1 MALGIC
7 VLSSISVLETPK
19 FSSNRVY
26 ELLFGEAFTIIEK
39 QKSWTRIQIMDT
51 EIQGWIMEGQFE
63 MVEEVIP
70 ADFIIDEVGGYAV
83 AGENKTMQIF
93 HGSPI
98 PENKSIVTASENYKI
113 LSDLRD
119 TQEGY
124 DEERDREQLENF
136 VASYLN
142 TPYLYKGRTVHGLD
156 SIGLCG
162 LFYRHFGLELP
173 KDLESILQIGTPI
186 DFISEI
192 KGGDLAFFVNEQGE
206 VDHLGIIISDE
217 EILHVVEKVRI
228 DSIDNEGIYNH
239 DLQQT
244 THRVRSVK
252 RLDMRY
258 EI

>member
-7 VLSSISVLETPK
+7 VLSSISVLESPK

-26 ELLFGEAFTIIEK
+26 ELLFAEAFSIIER
-39 QKSWTRIQIMDT
+39 QKSWALIQLPDS

-63 MVEEVIP
+63 LVDEIIP
-70 ADFIIDEVGGYAV
+70 ADYIIDEVGGYAV
-83 AGENKTMQIF
+83 AGENKTMQIH

-98 PENKSIVTASENYKI
+98 PENKSIITAVDNYKI

-119 TQEGY
+119 TEEGY
-124 DEERDREQLENF
+124 EEERDREQLENF

-142 TPYLYKGRTVHGLD
+142 TPFSYKGRTVHGID
-156 SIGLCG
+156 NIGLCG
-162 LFYRHFGLELP
+162 LFYRHFGLEIP
-173 KDLESILQIGTPI
+173 KDIPGILQLGTSI

-192 KGGDLAFFVNEQGE
+192 KGGDLAFFINEQGE

-244 THRVRSVK
+244 THKLRIVK
-252 RLDMRY
+252 RVL
-258 EI
+258 

>member
-7 VLSSISVLETPK
+7 VLSSISVLETAK
-19 FSSNRVY
+19 LSSNRVY
-26 ELLFGEAFTIIEK
+26 ELLFGEAFSILERK
-39 QKSWTRIQIMDT
+39 KSWAFIQIQDC
-51 EIQGWIMEGQFE
+51 EIQGWIMDGQYEF
-63 MVEEVIP
+63 VEEVIP
-70 ADFIIDEVGGYAV
+70 VDYIIDEVGGYAV
-83 AGENKTMQIF
+83 AGENKTMQIY

-98 PENKSIVTASENYKI
+98 PENKSIVTSEDNYKI

-142 TPYLYKGRTVHGLD
+142 TPFSYKGRTIHGLD
-156 SIGLCG
+156 NIGLCG
-162 LFYRHFGLELP
+162 LFYRHFGIELP
-173 KDLESILQIGTPI
+173 KDIESILSLGNSV

-192 KGGDLAFFVNEQGE
+192 RGGDLAFFINDNGE
-206 VDHLGIIISDE
+206 VDHLGIVISDE

-244 THRVRSVK
+244 THKLRIVK
-252 RLDMRY
+252 RLM
-258 EI
+258 